1 MFLLTSVV
9 YGSVPKFNLAVI
21 STLASVSRVCAWPT
35 ADDVA
40 DLRSSN
46 RTSPHGGLSRGSSS
60 SPARPSSWSAWRSGN
75 NSSLAFHPC
84 VHTARVAYRHH
95 VSESSENPV
104 LRVSSDVAGRGIAV
118 LFAAIKLVRRP
129 RPIHPRGE
137 IFEGQIEWAQSTGTV
152 SGISWI
158 DSPPA
163 SGRQDVTVRVS
174 RSVGLTPPL
183 PDVIG
188 LAFRFRTKEGDA
200 DLALA
205 SSWLGL
211 PGRFM
216 LRLGRSADG
225 TFASLMPYR
234 GDFGPV
240 EISART
246 AKSSDGRWD
255 VELLHAT
262 STSTWRKFAT
272 VHLDAQALPDR
283 ADLRFDPIENALPG
297 AGTYPW
303 TRRLRQRSYVVARKA

>member
-1 MFLLTSVV
+1 V
-9 YGSVPKFNLAVI
+9 
-21 STLASVSRVCAWPT
+21 R
-35 ADDVA
+35 
-40 DLRSSN
+40 
-46 RTSPHGGLSRGSSS
+46 
-60 SPARPSSWSAWRSGN
+60 
-75 NSSLAFHPC
+75 
-84 VHTARVAYRHH
+84 TARVAYRQH

-137 IFEGQIEWAQSTGTV
+137 IFEGQIEWAHRTGTV

-158 DSPPA
+158 DSPPT

-174 RSVGLTPPL
+174 RSVGVTPPL

-188 LAFRFRTKEGDA
+188 LAFRFATEQGDA

-216 LRLGRSADG
+216 LRLGRSATG
-225 TFASLMPYR
+225 TFSSLMPYR

-246 AKSSDGRWD
+246 AASSNGQWD

-262 STSTWRKFAT
+262 STSTWRTFAT
-272 VHLDAQALPDR
+272 VHLDADALPDR
-283 ADLRFDPIENALPG
+283 ADLRFDPIENPLPG

-303 TRRLRQRSYVVARKA
+303 ARRLRQRSYVVARKA